1 MYCNQIYCWS
11 VSGNILF
18 ALRLFKN
25 TSQLTIIFFVYRTAL
40 KHVRNVLSGGCPT
53 LHGVVGIGANI
64 KLPLIEELAPGQAWL
79 PGPRGHITEF
89 CSAATPEAVA
99 WANRLAAEE

>member
-1 MYCNQIYCWS
+1 M
-11 VSGNILF
+11 
-18 ALRLFKN
+18 
-25 TSQLTIIFFVYRTAL
+25 
-40 KHVRNVLSGGCPT
+40 
-53 LHGVVGIGANI
+53 HGVVGIGANI
-64 KLPLIEELAPGQAWL
+64 KLPLIEELAPGQAWE